1 MKHAFDVQY
10 PLAGYLTGYD
20 PPFTIAEVATWMG
33 CSYMTA
39 RRRMKELGVKL
50 KYAGKRRGGRGA
62 PPSVYRRVK

>member
-10 PLAGYLTGYD
+10 PLAARTMVGGQ
-20 PPFTIAEVATWMG
+20 FTIAEVATWMG

-62 PPSVYRRVK
+62 PPTLYRRAK